1 MLEPPR
7 IPVPV
12 PLTTS
17 APPGDGEEG
26 QSAPRS
32 CELWDVAQLQGWE
45 LSLFSFSAVK
55 DLGCQGRAWGHPE
68 LPRRVKPPGW
78 VTLILGSRKRGQQR
92 GSSSL
97 VPAWRES
104 LSWAAR
110 RGVCRGDPL
119 LATLSCSLFFQP
131 CRMCFKEV
139 LRQKYP
145 LIPPPRKKGVVKLSS
160 SICSSLTL
168 TKIIHRSWW
177 VEIAVTGQQPQ
188 EFIACNVPVRSQG

>member
-7 IPVPV
+7 TPVPA
-12 PLTTS
+12 PPITS

-32 CELWDVAQLQGWE
+32 CELWDVAQLEGWE
-45 LSLFSFSAVK
+45 LSLFPSSAVK

-78 VTLILGSRKRGQQR
+78 VPLVLGSRKRGQQR

-97 VPAWRES
+97 VPARRES

-110 RGVCRGDPL
+110 RGVCRADPF
-119 LATLSCSLFFQP
+119 LATPSCSLFSQP
-131 CRMCFKEV
+131 SRTCFKEV

-145 LIPPPRKKGVVKLSS
+145 LIPLHPRKKGVVKLRS
-160 SICSSLTL
+160 SICSSLPF
-168 TKIIHRSWW
+168 TKMIHGSRW
-177 VEIAVTGQQPQ
+177 VEMAVTGQQPQ
-188 EFIACNVPVRSQG
+188 EFIALRVK